1 MFYIFYTFFFFFA
14 FLDLDN
20 PVDPLIMI
28 EIENIICEQE
38 ILITLIMASIFIYLL
53 IKIS

>member
-1 MFYIFYTFFFFFA
+1 MFYIFYTIFFFA
-14 FLDLDN
+14 FLDLDH
-20 PVDPLIMI
+20 PVDPLITI